1 MKSVFSYIAS
11 VFGIFLA
18 VWLCLRFLLPLTFPF
33 LLGLGLALAAEPMAG
48 FLHRKG
54 APRAL
59 CAAIGVT
66 MAVCFLGILVLLLG
80 AILVRQIRGL
90 AIILP
95 NLEQTARSGLS
106 LLQNWLLGLVQ
117 KAPESLQ
124 DALQENISGF
134 FSDGTALLEQ
144 GGRFVLGLAG
154 NILTH
159 VPDSAFTLGTAV
171 ISAFLFSAKLP
182 RIRDWVSK
190 KLPKEKLRKL
200 LSGAHHLRRILG
212 GWLLA
217 QCKLMGVT
225 FSILA
230 GGFLLLRIPYAPVWA
245 LLVSIVDALPVLGTG
260 TVLLPW
266 ALICFLQQEGAR
278 AIGLIGIYLTISLT
292 RSLLE
297 PRFLGRHLGMDPL
310 ATLIAMYTGYK
321 LWGFGGLILSPVL
334 AVVAIQLSP
343 NSGKA

>member
-1 MKSVFSYIAS
+1 MKSVFSYMAT
-11 VFGIFLA
+11 VFGIFLT
-18 VWLCLRFLLPLTFPF
+18 VWLGVRFLLPLTFPF

-59 CAAIGVT
+59 CAGIGVT

-80 AILVRQIRGL
+80 AFLVRQIRIL
-90 AIILP
+90 AGILP
-95 NLEQTARSGLS
+95 NLEQTAQSGLS
-106 LLQNWLLGLVQ
+106 LLQSWLLGLVQ
-117 KAPESLQ
+117 KAPESVQ
-124 DALQENISGF
+124 AALRENVSAF

-144 GGRFVLGLAG
+144 GARFVLGLAG
-154 NILTH
+154 SILTH

-182 RIRDWVSK
+182 QLRVWAAQ
-190 KLPKEKLRKL
+190 KLPREKLHKL
-200 LSGAHHLRRILG
+200 LSGVQRLRRILG

-217 QCKLMGVT
+217 QFKLMGVT

-245 LLVSIVDALPVLGTG
+245 LLVSVVDALPVLGTG

-266 ALICFLQQEGAR
+266 ALVCFLQREGAR
-278 AIGLIGIYLTISLT
+278 AIGLIGVYLTISLT
-292 RSLLE
+292 RSMLE
-297 PRFLGRHLGMDPL
+297 PRLLGRHLGLDPL
-310 ATLIAMYTGYK
+310 VTLMAMYAGYK
-321 LWGFGGLILSPVL
+321 LWGFAGLILAPVL
-334 AVVAIQLSP
+334 AVTAVQLSP
-343 NSGKA
+343 GQRKA